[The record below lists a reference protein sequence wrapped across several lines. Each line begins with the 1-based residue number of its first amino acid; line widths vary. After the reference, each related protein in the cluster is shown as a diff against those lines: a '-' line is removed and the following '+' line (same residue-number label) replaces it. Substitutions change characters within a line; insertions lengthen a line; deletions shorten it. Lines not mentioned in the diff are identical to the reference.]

1 MFSVPF
7 GEGDGGSVKD
17 GEASRLFEVG
27 ESRKCGA
34 NFPVVTCQ
42 LIQAKS
48 PHVMRTLQKHMH
60 TRTISDG
67 AMRRQR
73 CGSVGGMQTDHHE
86 RVNAV
91 ETKRS
96 GVVDISLKHGDM

>member
-1 MFSVPF
+1 MVRRL
-7 GEGDGGSVKD
+7 
-17 GEASRLFEVG
+17 RLFEMG

-34 NFPVVTCQ
+34 NFPVVDVSAYSGQITACDA
-42 LIQAKS
+42 LTTEAHAHAYDLRRSYAK
-48 PHVMRTLQKHMH
+48 
-60 TRTISDG
+60 
-67 AMRRQR
+67 AE
-73 CGSVGGMQTDHHE
+73 CGSGGGMQTDHHE